1 MQELK
6 INPTF
11 RDLIPPLSP
20 YELEALEAEIRHWA
34 RAYAPIITWNGTI
47 VDGHHR
53 YEICKKYNLPFKVQ
67 RVEDAHNV
75 KFEDENDAEIWI
87 LENNFARRNLND
99 FLKGELILALK
110 PRLKKQAEKASKS
123 NLVQFQVT
131 DNQESTDF
139 QNFGS
144 RTPKSQK
151 EWHESRV
158 DAKLGKK
165 AGISREQVR
174 KIDKLK
180 EEGICTDEEIKQ
192 LREGK
197 VRISK
202 KFMEKRRDKRVE
214 DLKATEF
221 PEGKYRVIYADPPW
235 DYKTGENSKNTADPE
250 LQYPVMSLEAIC
262 DLPVKEIAD
271 ENAVLFLWTTSY
283 HIFESKAVLD
293 AWGFEYKSM
302 FIWDKVKHNMGC
314 YNSVRHELLL
324 IATKGSCTPDNV
336 ELIDSVQSIERTRHS
351 EKPEEFR
358 KIIETLY
365 KYGNKVECFA
375 RKQTEG
381 WDAYGNECS

>member
-1 MQELK
+1 
-6 INPTF
+6 
-11 RDLIPPLSP
+11 
-20 YELEALEAEIRHWA
+20 
-34 RAYAPIITWNGTI
+34 
-47 VDGHHR
+47 
-53 YEICKKYNLPFKVQ
+53 
-67 RVEDAHNV
+67 
-75 KFEDENDAEIWI
+75 
-87 LENNFARRNLND
+87 
-99 FLKGELILALK
+99 
-110 PRLKKQAEKASKS
+110 
-123 NLVQFQVT
+123 
-131 DNQESTDF
+131 
-139 QNFGS
+139 
-144 RTPKSQK
+144 
-151 EWHESRV
+151 
-158 DAKLGKK
+158 
-165 AGISREQVR
+165 
-174 KIDKLK
+174 
-180 EEGICTDEEIKQ
+180 
-192 LREGK
+192 
-197 VRISK
+197 
-202 KFMEKRRDKRVE
+202 
-214 DLKATEF
+214 
-221 PEGKYRVIYADPPW
+221 
-235 DYKTGENSKNTADPE
+235 
-250 LQYPVMSLEAIC
+250 MSLEAIC